1 MTNFSYLPNK
11 ISRYCIYDMNRKSR
25 DGRHAVKN
33 FINNTYIKLSKFSC
47 MENDMISHNQI
58 RK

>member
-11 ISRYCIYDMNRKSR
+11 ISRYCLYDMNRKSR
-25 DGRHAVKN
+25 DGRHAIKN

-47 MENDMISHNQI
+47 MENDMISHN
-58 RK
+58 